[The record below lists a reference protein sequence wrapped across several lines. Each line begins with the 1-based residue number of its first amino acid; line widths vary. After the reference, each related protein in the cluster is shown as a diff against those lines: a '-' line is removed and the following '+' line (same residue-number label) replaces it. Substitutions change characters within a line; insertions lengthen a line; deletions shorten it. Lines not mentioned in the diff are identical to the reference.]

1 MTNDT
6 AELQDILKRVNKLEG
21 QNRRLKWGGISFLAV
36 LSTFVLMG
44 QAAPTPRVIEAQRF
58 VLKDAKGNIRAWW
71 GLLGQGSEIT
81 LGTTNK
87 QPKMSLKVSD
97 DSSDLHFF
105 GNQNSGMSLG
115 LDSGDPSVS
124 MLASASNGGSGITVS
139 AAEPSVV
146 LKDRNGLS
154 AILGAAQLKG
164 PPGTEVKQTSTASV
178 VLLDKS
184 GKIIW
189 KAP

>member
-1 MTNDT
+1 MTHD
-6 AELQDILKRVNKLEG
+6 APELQDILKRVDRLEA
-21 QNRRLKWGGISFLAV
+21 QNRRLKWGGISLLAV
-36 LSTFVLMG
+36 LSAFILMG
-44 QAAPTPRVIEAQRF
+44 QSAPTPRVIEAQRF

-71 GLLGQGSEIT
+71 GLLGQGSELT

-97 DSSDLHFF
+97 DASDLHFF
-105 GNQNSGMSLG
+105 GNQNSGMNLG
-115 LDSGDPSVS
+115 LDSGAPSVS

-139 AAEPSVV
+139 AAEPSMV
-146 LKDRNGLS
+146 LKDGNGPS

-164 PPGTEVKQTSTASV
+164 PAGAEVKQTSAASV

-189 KAP
+189 KVP

>member
-1 MTNDT
+1 MTHD
-6 AELQDILKRVNKLEG
+6 APELQDIVKRVDRLEA
-21 QNRRLKWGGISFLAV
+21 QNRRLKWGGISLLAV
-36 LSTFVLMG
+36 FSAFILMG

-58 VLKDAKGNIRAWW
+58 VLKDAKGNIRSWW

-81 LGTTNK
+81 LGTANK

-97 DSSDLHFF
+97 DASDLHFF
-105 GNQNSGMSLG
+105 GNQNSGMNLG

-139 AAEPSVV
+139 AAEPSLV
-146 LKDRNGLS
+146 LKDGNGLS

-164 PPGTEVKQTSTASV
+164 SPEAEVKQTSAASV

>member
-1 MTNDT
+1 MTND
-6 AELQDILKRVNKLEG
+6 APELQDVLKRLSRLET
-21 QNRRLKWGGISFLAV
+21 QNRRFKWGGVSLFAV
-36 LSTFVLMG
+36 LSAFVLMG
-44 QAAPTPRVIEAQRF
+44 QAAPPPRVIEAQRF

-71 GLLGQGSEIT
+71 GLLGQGSELT

-97 DSSDLHFF
+97 DASDLHFF
-105 GNQNSGMSLG
+105 GNRNSGMNLG

-124 MLASASNGGSGITVS
+124 MLASESNGGSGITIS
-139 AAEPSVV
+139 AAKPSVV
-146 LKDRNGLS
+146 LRDGNGS
-154 AILGAAQLKG
+154 SVVVGAAHLNT
-164 PPGTEVKQTSTASV
+164 PPGAEAKQSSAASV
-178 VLLDKS
+178 ALLDKS